1 MACMEQ
7 EVPLNDHTCKC
18 LFINS
23 KQGKKHWK
31 LNKLYC
37 WYKQITSVKV
47 WTAVTLTKP
56 AVLSISDTPAP
67 DTILRSSPGYYIRS
81 TRHHLVISF
90 RTRLIS
96 VCVRRMLVAG
106 LPPVPNTSFPCGVP
120 RQCHNR
126 PANPH
131 FLILV
136 CLRSIHRERIMAL
149 FSDRWTGVCVSCFLW
164 LFHRYWTVGLH
175 CSRSVWVC

>member
-1 MACMEQ
+1 MVQ
-7 EVPLNDHTCKC
+7 KVPLNDHTHKY
-18 LFINS
+18 LFINC
-23 KQGKKHWK
+23 KHGKKNWK
-31 LNKLYC
+31 LNELYC
-37 WYKQITSVKV
+37 WYKQITNVKM
-47 WTAVTLTKP
+47 WAALTLTTP
-56 AVLSISDTPAP
+56 TELSISNTPITSSAAP
-67 DTILRSSPGYYIRS
+67 RVITFVPPATIWSSPS
-81 TRHHLVISF
+81 EPC
-90 RTRLIS
+90 TRLIS
-96 VCVRRMLVAG
+96 VCVRWTLVAG
-106 LPPVPNTSFPCGVP
+106 LPAVPNTSFPCGVP

-149 FSDRWTGVCVSCFLW
+149 FSDGWTGVCVSCFLW